1 MQQQYSIPER
11 NPGWPSKK
19 RLCVAS
25 IDVTFPHMSLD
36 GSSPTSEPA
45 PRHLGRRVKE
55 LACTYQVAMAIRR
68 HADVAELL
76 REVTG
81 VAPAG
86 WQHPEAACCR
96 VRWQEQTFVSPHFR
110 ETPWRQAA
118 DLVIAGQPQGTIEV
132 FYLEERPPADEG
144 PFLKEERDLIQ
155 DLALVLSE
163 TIERRQTE
171 QALRHARAFAEN
183 LIQTANV
190 MIIRLDTRGNIQ
202 VLNEAA
208 EKITGYARS
217 DLEGRNWFEVLV
229 PKDSYPHVWAE
240 FHRLVAGGIPGT
252 FENPILTK
260 SGEERF
266 IAWRNNELRE
276 HGRIVG
282 TISFG
287 VDVTEHRRM
296 EDALRQ
302 SLAETRR
309 RHSEASALLQG
320 TRSILQNHEF
330 APAARSI
337 FDACKSLV
345 GASAGFLALRS
356 ADGEDGEP
364 LFFDRGGLPPE
375 MDPFSPMWVRGLCAE
390 ACRTCRAVRENR
402 PGRRHEPALL
412 SPRHTA
418 IENVLIAPL
427 LLEGKALGWLGLANK
442 PGDFTEEDA
451 RLASAFAE
459 LTTLAFHNS
468 QTLQRLQASEERFR
482 SVAQSAGDGIVT
494 SDAQGNIVLW
504 NHAAEEIFGYR
515 AEEVVGRSICC
526 IVPEPFHERHRQ
538 AFFRAMSPEAPD
550 FVRRRI
556 EVVACRKDHS
566 EVPVELSLA
575 RWRSGATCYCTAVIR
590 NVTERKEADRAIAAE
605 RARVDQ
611 ILNDLL
617 PPLVVDR
624 LKTEQR
630 FVADAFEE
638 ISVLFAD
645 LVGFTKWTASMRP
658 EHVVELLNRVFTEFD
673 RLARRHGV
681 QKIST
686 QGDGYLAVAG
696 VPAHRPDHADAA
708 ADLALEMCQ
717 AIRQFT
723 TPHGEPI
730 SMRIGIHTG
739 PAMAAII
746 GQHAYHYD
754 VWGSTVNLASRME
767 SSGKAGCI
775 QVSRQ
780 TYERLR
786 KQFRFEKRG
795 SIWVKGIGLQK
806 TYWLK
811 ARRLRK
817 ETALPGSS

>member
-1 MQQQYSIPER
+1 M
-11 NPGWPSKK
+11 
-19 RLCVAS
+19 
-25 IDVTFPHMSLD
+25 
-36 GSSPTSEPA
+36 
-45 PRHLGRRVKE
+45 
-55 LACTYQVAMAIRR
+55 
-68 HADVAELL
+68 
-76 REVTG
+76 
-81 VAPAG
+81 
-86 WQHPEAACCR
+86 
-96 VRWQEQTFVSPHFR
+96 
-110 ETPWRQAA
+110 
-118 DLVIAGQPQGTIEV
+118 
-132 FYLEERPPADEG
+132 EERPPADEG

-183 LIQTANV
+183 LIQTAN
-190 MIIRLDTRGNIQ
+190 
-202 VLNEAA
+202 
-208 EKITGYARS
+208 
-217 DLEGRNWFEVLV
+217 
-229 PKDSYPHVWAE
+229 
-240 FHRLVAGGIPGT
+240 
-252 FENPILTK
+252 
-260 SGEERF
+260 
-266 IAWRNNELRE
+266 
-276 HGRIVG
+276 
-282 TISFG
+282 
-287 VDVTEHRRM
+287 
-296 EDALRQ
+296 
-302 SLAETRR
+302 
-309 RHSEASALLQG
+309 
-320 TRSILQNHEF
+320 LQNHEF

-345 GASAGFLALRS
+345 GASAGCLALRS
-356 ADGEDGEP
+356 AEGEDGEP
-364 LFFDRGGLPPE
+364 LFFDRGGLPGE
-375 MDPFSPMWVRGLCAE
+375 IDPFSPMWVRELCAE
-390 ACRTCRAVRENR
+390 ACRTCRAVRENE
-402 PGRRHEPALL
+402 PGRRHEPARLP
-412 SPRHTA
+412 PRHTA

-468 QTLQRLQASEERFR
+468 RTLQRLEASEERFR

-494 SDAQGNIVLW
+494 ADAQGTIVLW

-538 AFFRAMSPEAPD
+538 AFFRAMSSDAPD

-575 RWRSGATCYCTAVIR
+575 RWRSGASCYCTAVIR

-611 ILNDLL
+611 ILNELL
-617 PPLVVDR
+617 PPVVDR
-624 LKTEQR
+624 LKTEKR

-658 EHVVELLNRVFTEFD
+658 EHVVELLNRIFTEFD
-673 RLARRHGV
+673 RLAGRHGV

-696 VPAHRPDHADAA
+696 VPAHRPDHAEAA

-723 TPHGEPI
+723 TPRGEPI

-811 ARRLRK
+811 ERRLRK
-817 ETALPGSS
+817 ETAVPGS